1 MRKMKPRIEEI
12 QGLCTESSYERG
24 AEYFH
29 EGRVRD
35 VVQSGQRITASV
47 EGTREYSVTIHT
59 DKEDFGA
66 ACTCP
71 YDWGGYCKHIVATLI
86 ALSEDYPKV
95 GKDKDKEK
103 KERKVESILNDLSP
117 EELRRFVRTEFEKS
131 KSLRDHFLIYFS
143 ERDSKR
149 RTIKDYK
156 KEIKLL
162 YREVADRDGYVEYG
176 IYVDFSYVRD
186 LAERYLESGNAFE
199 AAVIYQALSEVIA
212 ENMNNVDDSDGYY
225 GEEFTRAIED
235 FVDCLNR
242 ANLDYKNKKGYI
254 DYFFDKYIEN
264 EPDYFRDHYSW
275 ALSKIC
281 HSKGELEYWRKLLE
295 SYLPED
301 LARSTSLYKHYME
314 KDFLSMQLHILDSLG
329 EREAFYELIEKYYSR
344 DHDFCLL
351 YIHNLEK
358 DDRNEEAVKIAE
370 ESLGIFPEHLTVKIR
385 RFLNKCYEGHFP
397 EKLKQNLIALFI
409 QEGKW
414 DDYERLKKLCPG
426 QEWKKIFPDIIKGLS
441 KEEFRHEDLIVNLFL
456 REELFEDALERVLQS
471 GNLMTLKT
479 FHKDLADK
487 FPGMYFK
494 AYKALIIP
502 FANSR
507 KGRAHYR
514 EIARYLKQMKRIKAF
529 EKQFR
534 ELVGLLKAKYK
545 NRPAFLDEISN
556 A

>member
-1 MRKMKPRIEEI
+1 MRKMKPKIEEI
-12 QGLCTESSYERG
+12 QDLCTESSYERG
-24 AEYFH
+24 VEYFH

-35 VVQSGQRITASV
+35 LVQSGQRITASV
-47 EGTREYSVTIHT
+47 EGTRKYSVTIHT

-66 ACTCP
+66 SCTCP

-95 GKDKDKEK
+95 RKDKEK
-103 KERKVESILNDLSP
+103 KEKKVEGILNALSP
-117 EELRRFVRTEFEKS
+117 EELKGFVRTEFEIN

-176 IYVDFSYVRD
+176 IHVDFSYVRD
-186 LAERYLESGNAFE
+186 LAERYLESGNAFG
-199 AAVIYQALSEVIA
+199 AAVIYRALSEVIA

-242 ANLDYKNKKGYI
+242 VNLDYKNKKGYI

-264 EPDYFRDHYSW
+264 EPNYFRDHYSW

-281 HSKGELEYWRKLLE
+281 HSKAELEHWRKLLE

-301 LARSTSLYKHYME
+301 LTKSASLYKHYME

-329 EREAFYELIEKYYSR
+329 ENEAFYKLIEKYYSR

-351 YIHNLEK
+351 YIHHLEK
-358 DDRNEEAVKIAE
+358 DERNEKAVEIAE
-370 ESLGIFPEHLTVKIR
+370 ESLDIFPKHLTVKMR
-385 RFLNKCYEGHFP
+385 RFLIKYYEGHSP

-426 QEWKKIFPDIIKGLS
+426 QEWKKIFPDIIKGFS

-456 REELFEDALERVLQS
+456 REELFEDALERILQS

-487 FPGMYFK
+487 FPEMYFK

-502 FANSR
+502 FADSR

-556 A
+556 V

>member
-1 MRKMKPRIEEI
+1 
-12 QGLCTESSYERG
+12 
-24 AEYFH
+24 
-29 EGRVRD
+29 
-35 VVQSGQRITASV
+35 
-47 EGTREYSVTIHT
+47 
-59 DKEDFGA
+59 
-66 ACTCP
+66 
-71 YDWGGYCKHIVATLI
+71 
-86 ALSEDYPKV
+86 
-95 GKDKDKEK
+95 
-103 KERKVESILNDLSP
+103 
-117 EELRRFVRTEFEKS
+117 
-131 KSLRDHFLIYFS
+131 
-143 ERDSKR
+143 
-149 RTIKDYK
+149 
-156 KEIKLL
+156 
-162 YREVADRDGYVEYG
+162 
-176 IYVDFSYVRD
+176 
-186 LAERYLESGNAFE
+186 
-199 AAVIYQALSEVIA
+199 
-212 ENMNNVDDSDGYY
+212 
-225 GEEFTRAIED
+225 
-235 FVDCLNR
+235 
-242 ANLDYKNKKGYI
+242 
-254 DYFFDKYIEN
+254 
-264 EPDYFRDHYSW
+264 
-275 ALSKIC
+275 
-281 HSKGELEYWRKLLE
+281 
-295 SYLPED
+295 
-301 LARSTSLYKHYME
+301 
-314 KDFLSMQLHILDSLG
+314 MQFHILDSLG
-329 EREAFYELIEKYYSR
+329 EIEAFYELIEKYYSR

-351 YIHNLEK
+351 YIHHLEK

-456 REELFEDALERVLQS
+456 REELFEDALERILQS

-487 FPGMYFK
+487 FPEMYFK

>member
-1 MRKMKPRIEEI
+1 MRKMKPKIEEI
-12 QGLCTESSYERG
+12 QDLCTESSYERG
-24 AEYFH
+24 VEYFH

-35 VVQSGQRITASV
+35 LVQSGQRITASV
-47 EGTREYSVTIHT
+47 EGTRKYSVTIHT

-66 ACTCP
+66 SCTCP

-95 GKDKDKEK
+95 RKDKEK
-103 KERKVESILNDLSP
+103 KEKKVEGILNALSP
-117 EELRRFVRTEFEKS
+117 EELKGFVRTEFEIN

-176 IYVDFSYVRD
+176 IHVDFSYVRD
-186 LAERYLESGNAFE
+186 LAERYLESGNAFG
-199 AAVIYQALSEVIA
+199 AAVIYRALSEVIA

-242 ANLDYKNKKGYI
+242 VNLDYKNKKDYI

-281 HSKGELEYWRKLLE
+281 HSKAELEHWRKLLE

-301 LARSTSLYKHYME
+301 LTKSASLYKHYME

-329 EREAFYELIEKYYSR
+329 ENEAFYKLIEKYYSR

-351 YIHNLEK
+351 YIHHLEK
-358 DDRNEEAVKIAE
+358 DERNEKAVEIAE
-370 ESLGIFPEHLTVKIR
+370 ESLDIFPKHLTVKMR
-385 RFLNKCYEGHFP
+385 RFLIKYYEGHSP

-426 QEWKKIFPDIIKGLS
+426 QEWKKIFPDIIKGFS

-456 REELFEDALERVLQS
+456 REELFEDALERILQS

-487 FPGMYFK
+487 FPEMYFK

-502 FANSR
+502 FADSR

-556 A
+556 V